1 MGVQRLAAD
10 AVSAVLAGR
19 SLSATLEILITR
31 YPQLNANER
40 ATIWDLVHGTLRQIG
55 LLRAVMRQLLRKPI
69 KEQGLEALLAVSLYQ
84 LEFTRTAAYAV
95 VDQAVSVCASM
106 GWPWAKAMVN
116 AVLRRF
122 QRERESILSAARTE
136 DSGRYSYPQW
146 WIQKVRSTYPR
157 DWQQILEGGN
167 CQPAMSLR
175 VNVRRSSRAEYL
187 ERLSAEDL
195 RAHACG
201 EAGVLLERAMP
212 VSRLPG
218 FVDGCVSVQDAS
230 AQLAAQFLDLAP
242 GQRVL
247 DACAAPGGKTAHIL
261 ERCDVQLLAI
271 DIDTRRLA
279 RISENL
285 TRLGLNAQVRC
296 ADARAPATWWD
307 GQAFDRV
314 LADVPCTASGVVRRH
329 PDIKW
334 LRRAADVPALA
345 GQSSQLLDALW
356 RVVMPGGK
364 LLFVTC
370 SIFREEN
377 RKQVDKFVSRH
388 PDARIAALPVE
399 NGPDLQLLP
408 DPSHDGFYYALLERC

>member
-10 AVSAVLAGR
+10 AVSVVLAGR

-31 YPQLNANER
+31 CPQLNANER
-40 ATIWDLVHGTLRQIG
+40 ATIWDLVHGTLRQLG
-55 LLRAVMRQLLRKPI
+55 LLRAVMRQLLRKRI

-122 QRERESILSAARTE
+122 QRERASILSAARME
-136 DSGRYSYPQW
+136 DSGRYSYPHW
-146 WIQKVRSTYPR
+146 WIQKVRSAYPLE
-157 DWQQILEGGN
+157 WQKILEGGN

-187 ERLSAEDL
+187 ERLSTEDL

-201 EAGVLLERAMP
+201 ETGVLLERALP

-218 FVDGCVSVQDAS
+218 FVDGCVSVQDVS

-271 DIDTRRLA
+271 DIDNGRLA

-285 TRLGLNAQVRC
+285 SRLGLNAQVRC
-296 ADARAPATWWD
+296 ADAAASATWWD

-334 LRRAADVPALA
+334 LRRAADVRALA

-370 SIFREEN
+370 SIFPEEN
-377 RKQVDKFVSRH
+377 REQVDRFVSRH

-408 DPSHDGFYYALLERC
+408 DASHDGFYYALLERR

>member
-19 SLSATLEILITR
+19 SLSATLESLVTR

-40 ATIWDLVHGTLRQIG
+40 ATIWDLVHGTLRQLG
-55 LLRAVMRQLLRKPI
+55 LLRAVMRKLLRKPI
-69 KEQGLEALLAVSLYQ
+69 REQGLEALLAVALYQ

-95 VDQAVSVCASM
+95 VDQAVSACASM

-122 QRERESILSAARTE
+122 QRERESVLSAARG
-136 DSGRYSYPQW
+136 DDLGRYSYPHW
-146 WIQKVRSTYPR
+146 WIQKVRSTYPL
-157 DWQQILEGGN
+157 DWPQILDGGN

-187 ERLSAEDL
+187 ERLSAADL

-201 EAGVLLERAMP
+201 EEGVLLERAMP

-218 FVDGCVSVQDAS
+218 FVDGCVSVQDAG

-271 DIDTRRLA
+271 DNDTRRLA

-285 TRLGLNAQVRC
+285 IRLGLNAQVRC
-296 ADARAPATWWD
+296 ADAGAPATWWD

-334 LRRAADVPALA
+334 LRRAADVRVLA
-345 GQSSQLLDALW
+345 EQSSQLLDALW
-356 RVVMPGGK
+356 RVVVPGGK

-377 RKQVDKFVSRH
+377 RVQVDDFVTRH
-388 PDARIAALPVE
+388 ADARMAPLPVAD
-399 NGPDLQLLP
+399 GPDLQLLP
-408 DPSHDGFYYALLERC
+408 DASHDGFYYALLERR